1 MMRAAVFDGEK
12 ISIINV
18 NDPKINDT
26 QVLVRV
32 KSVGL
37 CGTDIAIIEGSLP
50 TPVPI
55 ILGHELAGEVIKVGE
70 NVDPKWL
77 KKRVTS
83 EINSNI
89 DFSCYYC
96 KEGKFS
102 QCISRKALGI
112 DIDGALAEY
121 IALESYLLHEIPD
134 SISYDEATFIE
145 PLAAAYQI
153 FETMPLNPNDKT
165 VALFGLGKLGLLIM
179 QVALL
184 KSLKLIVVDNS
195 SAKLTLAK
203 SIGAQES
210 INRFEEPNVSDR
222 IKILTNGLGAD
233 VVIDAT
239 GNPLAVNDVIDSC
252 RILGKI
258 HLKSTHG
265 LNTPINLTDLIVR
278 ELTIYTSRCGPFDKA
293 IDGLKSGKINV
304 ENLISNKLPLKDI
317 GKAVDLYKMS
327 QDHIKSIIHI

>member
-1 MMRAAVFDGEK
+1 MKAAVFDGENLTLK
-12 ISIINV
+12 ILP
-18 NDPKINDT
+18 DPKINNT

-32 KSVGL
+32 KAVGL
-37 CGTDIAIIEGSLP
+37 CGTDLAIVEGILP
-50 TPVPI
+50 TPTPI
-55 ILGHELAGEVIKVGE
+55 ILGHEFAGDVIKVGKK
-70 NVDPKWL
+70 VDPKWL
-77 KKRVTS
+77 NKRITS

-96 KEGKFS
+96 KERKYT

-153 FETMPLNPNDKT
+153 FETMSLDPSDKT
-165 VALFGLGKLGLLIM
+165 MVIFGLGKLGLLII

-184 KSLKLIVVDNS
+184 KGLKLIVVDS
-195 SAKLTLAK
+195 SPKKLTLAK
-203 SIGAQES
+203 KFGAQEL
-210 INRFEEPNVSDR
+210 INRIDKPNVIDR
-222 IKILTNGLGAD
+222 IKTLTNGLGGD

-239 GNPLAVNDVIDSC
+239 GNPLAIKDVIDSC
-252 RILGKI
+252 RTLGKV

-265 LNTPINLTDLIVR
+265 LNTPINVTDLIVR

-293 IDGLKSGKINV
+293 IEGLKSGKINV
-304 ENLISNKLPLKDI
+304 TNLISKKFPLMDI
-317 GKAVDLYKMS
+317 GKAVELYKTS

>member
-1 MMRAAVFDGEK
+1 MKAAVYDGENLTLK
-12 ISIINV
+12 TIR
-18 NDPKINDT
+18 DPKFSDT

-37 CGTDIAIIEGSLP
+37 CGTDLAIIEGTL
-50 TPVPI
+50 TTAIPI
-55 ILGHELAGEVIKVGE
+55 ILGHEFTGDVIKVGE

-77 KKRVTS
+77 NKRVTS

-89 DFSCYYC
+89 DFSCYFC
-96 KEGKFS
+96 KEGKHT
-102 QCISRKALGI
+102 QCLSRKAIGI

-153 FETMPLNPNDKT
+153 FETMPLAPSDKT
-165 VALFGLGKLGLLIM
+165 VAIFGLGKLGLLIT

-184 KSLKLIVVDNS
+184 KDLRLIVVDS
-195 SAKLTLAK
+195 SPKKLAIAKK
-203 SIGAQES
+203 FGAQEL
-210 INRFEEPNVSDR
+210 INRFEEPNVSEK

-239 GNPLAVNDVIDSC
+239 GNPLAIKDVIDSC
-252 RILGKI
+252 RTLGKV

-265 LNTPINLTDLIVR
+265 ISTPINVTDLIIS

-293 IDGLKSGKINV
+293 IDGLKAGKINV
-304 ENLISNKLPLKDI
+304 KNLISEKFPLNDI
-317 GKAVDLYKMS
+317 RKAIDLHNTS
-327 QDHIKSIIHI
+327 QDHIKTIIQI

>member
-1 MMRAAVFDGEK
+1 MKAAVFDGENLNIK
-12 ISIINV
+12 SV
-18 NDPKINDT
+18 YDPKIKDS
-26 QVLVRV
+26 QVLVSV

-37 CGTDIAIIEGSLP
+37 CGTDLAIIEGTLT
-50 TPVPI
+50 TPIPL
-55 ILGHELAGEVIKVGE
+55 ILGHEFTGDVIKVGE

-83 EINSNI
+83 EINSNL
-89 DFSCYYC
+89 DFSCFYC
-96 KEGKFS
+96 KEGKHT
-102 QCISRKALGI
+102 QCLSRKAIGI

-121 IALESYLLHEIPD
+121 IAIESYLLHEIPD

-145 PLAAAYQI
+145 PLAAAYQV
-153 FETMPLNPNDKT
+153 FETMPLGPSDKT
-165 VALFGLGKLGLLIM
+165 VAIFGLGKLGLLIT

-184 KSLKLIVVDNS
+184 KDLRLIVVDS
-195 SAKLTLAK
+195 SPKKLAMAKK
-203 SIGAQES
+203 FGAQEL
-210 INRFEEPNVSDR
+210 INRFDVPNVSDV
-222 IKILTNGLGAD
+222 IKTLTNGLGAD
-233 VVIDAT
+233 IVIDAT
-239 GNPLAVNDVIDSC
+239 GNPLAVKDVIDSC
-252 RILGKI
+252 RTLGKV

-304 ENLISNKLPLKDI
+304 ENLISKKLPLKDI
-317 GKAVDLYKMS
+317 GKAVDLYKTS